1 MYQEKELTKI
11 TKKLNALLLKLKF
24 TYERFKYKWKIGSK
38 KQVIAASFVITSTF
52 YLKVE
57 LKLLR
62 LKKNLLGLIC
72 QESIYSFI
80 NHLHHQKWQCE
91 MLKLQICWKA

>member
-1 MYQEKELTKI
+1 MKD
-11 TKKLNALLLKLKF
+11 LNINAESHQK
-24 TYERFKYKWKIGSK
+24 RKIGSK
-38 KQVIAASFVITSTF
+38 KQVIAASFVINNTF
-52 YLKVE
+52 YLKLE

-80 NHLHHQKWQCE
+80 NRLHHQKWQCE